1 MAVTEKCVTKI
12 LVVQWQSGIMALWYL
27 RPIMKN
33 LRKYVFEKSCYFGGK
48 ITKIDEKNRHF
59 W

>member
-12 LVVQWQSGIMALWYL
+12 LVVQWQSGIMALCYHGTAP

-33 LRKYVFEKSCYFGGK
+33 LKKYVFEKSCYFGGK
-48 ITKIDEKNRHF
+48 IAKK
-59 W
+59 